1 MQKAKKLN
9 RAVFLL
15 CLILLPSF
23 AAAQAQEYKDYT
35 IVKGDT
41 LWDISNKELKDPFL
55 WPKIWKENTEIKNPD
70 KIYPGEK
77 IKIPLYLLQK
87 EIVPK
92 TKPLP
97 RVERRP
103 EVKMEKLPDR
113 KVEPVN
119 KEYLVNKYVLMASGY
134 IAESIPEIGRI
145 IEPEVSRIT
154 NSQNSDKNILSKG
167 DYAYIQTNGPAKKG
181 EKFFIFQAEKVIH
194 PKTGSKLGYLI
205 DVLGIAEVE
214 SVEGNDTKVIIT
226 NSFADIPVG
235 SLLDNYY
242 EIEPPLEPENPR
254 EPDINGHIVATRQ
267 LHVANGK
274 RDIVYIDKGRDDGL
288 EVGDLLA
295 TTLQSE
301 HKIINGKVQI
311 ISLRGKTSAAII
323 KESKIETSEGDGVIG
338 VKQE

>member
-9 RAVFLL
+9 GAVFLL

-23 AAAQAQEYKDYT
+23 VAAQAQEYKDYT

-77 IKIPLYLLQK
+77 IKIPLYLVQK

-92 TKPLP
+92 TKPVA
-97 RVERRP
+97 RVDRKP
-103 EVKMEKLPDR
+103 EAKMEKPPER

-119 KEYLVNKYVLMASGY
+119 KEYLVNKYVLIAGGY
-134 IAESIPEIGRI
+134 IADSAAG
-145 IEPEVSRIT
+145 VGVIT
-154 NSQNSDKNILSKG
+154 DSQNSDKSILSKG
-167 DYAYIQTNGPAKKG
+167 DYAYIQTDSPIKRGG
-181 EKFFIFQAEKVIH
+181 KFFIFQVAEKVIH
-194 PKTGSKLGYLI
+194 PKSGRKLGYLI
-205 DVLGIAEVE
+205 DVLGTAEVE
-214 SVEGNDTKVIIT
+214 SVEKTDTKVLIT

-235 SLLDNYY
+235 SLLSNYY
-242 EIEPPLEPENPR
+242 EIEPPLAPENPR
-254 EPDINGHIVATRQ
+254 KPDINGYIVATRQ
-267 LHVANGK
+267 LHVANGIW
-274 RDIVYIDKGRDDGL
+274 DIVYIDKGSDDGL

-301 HKIINGKVQI
+301 HKIINGQVQI
-311 ISLRGKTSAAII
+311 INLRGKTSTAII
-323 KESKIETSEGDGVIG
+323 RKSKIETSVGDAVTG